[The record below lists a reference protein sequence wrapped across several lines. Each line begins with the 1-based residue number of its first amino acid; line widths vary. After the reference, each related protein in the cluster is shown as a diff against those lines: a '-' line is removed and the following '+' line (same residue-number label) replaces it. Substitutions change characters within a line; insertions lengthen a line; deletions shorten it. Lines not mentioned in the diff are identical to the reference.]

1 MKIICPVTIGDSNLV
16 SSDILENDFP
26 VWNSGTTYALGDKV
40 ISTVTHRIYESA
52 QGSNTNHNPTTDD
65 GTWWTNIGA
74 TNRWRAFDKVL
85 ADQSERTGTITYNIL
100 PNNLVN
106 AVALFNVD
114 AATVNIVVDD
124 PIDGEVYNET
134 ISMVDNTAVT
144 DWYNYFFEP
153 VARRSEVAKFDLPN
167 YSTAN
172 IIITLDSGASVS
184 KVGEIVLGA
193 QKTLG
198 LTNYGTSV
206 GIQDYSR
213 KERDVFGNAI
223 ILERRFSQTV
233 DFDVQVETESVRDV
247 QKTLATFRATPIV
260 FTGSDAATYG
270 DLIYGYYRNFS
281 INISSP
287 SLSDATIEVEGLV

>member
-1 MKIICPVTIGDSNLV
+1 MKIIRPVTIGDSNLV

>member
-1 MKIICPVTIGDSNLV
+1 MKIIRPVTIGDSNLV
-16 SSDILENDFP
+16 SSNIAETDYGA
-26 VWNSGTTYALGDKV
+26 WNSGTTYALGDKV
-40 ISTVTHRIYESA
+40 ISTTTHRIYESA
-52 QGSNTNHNPTTDD
+52 QGSNLNHNPTTDD